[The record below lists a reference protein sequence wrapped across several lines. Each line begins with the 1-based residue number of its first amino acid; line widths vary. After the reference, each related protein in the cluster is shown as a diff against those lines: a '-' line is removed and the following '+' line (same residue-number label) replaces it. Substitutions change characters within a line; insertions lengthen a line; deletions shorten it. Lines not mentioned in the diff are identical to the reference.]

1 MLKNKEFK
9 FRYSTGRLDIPI
21 DFFELA
27 LSNSL
32 SLDLGLG
39 YFSSACFNVLSTGFA
54 HFISN
59 GGNMRLYINQFITD
73 DDYRLLTENPNNIDF
88 EERIITSF
96 FSLKKTFSYR
106 DNHFFQCLSFLINQ
120 NRIDIKIVIP
130 KDGGLAHEKFG
141 LFKDENNDKVSFTGS
156 MNMTAS
162 ALLRNIET
170 IDCFCSWKSQDNFE
184 RIEQC
189 EKDFSDIWDGKND
202 SVIVFNATKFCKEI
216 QKSYPDILLDELL
229 VQEKEIIKNITKRN
243 KPLIEHEIT
252 NNKSKIKPHFPFK
265 YPTGAREY
273 QKEAYSSWIANGK
286 KGVFAMA
293 TGTGKTIT
301 SLNCALE
308 EYKISTINGTE
319 VGCYQILILVPT
331 IALVEQ
337 WIEEVNLFD
346 FKNIITVYSQ
356 NSLWRREL
364 LSLKSKL
371 NRGKNESFVI
381 ISTYQSFSNDD
392 FQKILKQLP
401 ENMLLIADEAH
412 NIGSESIRKIFRTFN
427 IQNRIALSATPNK
440 IYDEEGTI
448 EIEGFF
454 NDKAPYVYNFS
465 MKKAIKE
472 KFLMEYCYYPKIVY
486 LDDAEMDKYIEFTKL
501 LMNLFD
507 AKTGLFK
514 DEQKA
519 KKYLMLRKQ
528 VLHKAENKI
537 QTLRSIVSEI
547 QKLKALKY
555 CFVYVPEG
563 KEDRDESEIYF
574 TDEDSENLIKKMLQ
588 TIRDVSPKTT
598 CNVYT
603 GAINKTD
610 RKAILK
616 GFSDGN
622 IDVLLAMKC
631 LDEGVDI
638 PRAEIGI
645 FASSTGNPRQFIQRR
660 GRLLRK
666 HDDKNFAY
674 IYDMIVVP
682 NFRANNFSKQFF
694 EMERSLVRGE
704 LSRVA
709 YFASLATN
717 THFATESLSEL
728 TNYYK
733 LSLSE
738 LILSIN
744 Q

>member
-1 MLKNKEFK
+1 MLKNKDFK

-27 LSNSL
+27 LSNSI

-54 HFISN
+54 HFISS
-59 GGNMRLYINQFITD
+59 GGNMRLYINQFITE
-73 DDYRLLTENPNNIDF
+73 DDYKLLMDSPNNIDF
-88 EERIITSF
+88 EERILTSF
-96 FSLKKTFSYR
+96 ISLKKTFTYR
-106 DNHFFQCLSFLINQ
+106 DNHFFRCLSFLINQ
-120 NRIDIKIVIP
+120 NRIEIKIVIP

-189 EKDFSDIWDGKND
+189 EKDFSDIWDGNNN
-202 SVIVFNATKFCKEI
+202 SVTVFSATKFCQEI
-216 QKSYPDILLDELL
+216 RNSYPVVTLDDLL
-229 VQEKEIIKNITKRN
+229 VEEKEIIRNIANRN
-243 KPLIEHEIT
+243 KTIDEPKLK
-252 NNKSKIKPHFPFK
+252 NNLPKVTPHFPIK
-265 YPTGAREY
+265 YSTGAREY
-273 QKEAYSSWIANGK
+273 QKDAYSNWVNNK
-286 KGVFAMA
+286 RKGVFAMA

-308 EYKISTINGTE
+308 EYKISTCDGTKE
-319 VGCYQILILVPT
+319 GSYKILILVPT

-337 WIEEVNLFD
+337 WIEEVNQFD

-356 NSLWRREL
+356 NSQWRKEL

-401 ENMLLIADEAH
+401 DNMLLIADEAH
-412 NIGSESIRKIFRTFN
+412 NIGSESIREIFRDFT
-427 IQNRIALSATPNK
+427 IQNRIALSATPNR
-440 IYDEEGTI
+440 IYDEEGTF

-465 MKKAIKE
+465 MEKAIKE

-486 LDDAEMDKYIEFTKL
+486 LNDVEMDKYVEFTKL

-507 AKTGLFK
+507 SKTGLFK

-537 QTLRSIVSEI
+537 QTLKNIVLEI
-547 QKLKALKY
+547 QESKDLKY

-563 KEDRDESEIYF
+563 KEDKEEGEMYF
-574 TDEDSENLIKKMLQ
+574 TDEDSENLINKMLQ
-588 TIRDVSPKTT
+588 SIREVSPKTT

-603 GAINKTD
+603 GEINKTD

-616 GFSDGN
+616 GFSDGK

-682 NFRANNFSKQFF
+682 NFRANNFSKQFY

-717 THFATESLSEL
+717 THFATESLKEL
-728 TNYYK
+728 SNYYN